1 MTKEEIKVEA
11 NNLFAS
17 TNHQVLFAN
26 PRGEFFTTE
35 NIGELSLKPK
45 EVLMKLERP
54 EETTE
59 AKKEK
64 TLNQGE
70 TIAAILKVE
79 TIEGLALYEADERK
93 GVKAAYEDKYAK
105 LVANIKVN
113 LDTTDKGTGDG
124 NADTDTKK

>member
-11 NNLFAS
+11 NKLFAS

-59 AKKEK
+59 TPVKP
-64 TLNQGE
+64 LNALE
-70 TIAAILKVE
+70 TIAKIKTVTSLE
-79 TIEGLALYEADERK
+79 DLATFEADDRK
-93 GVKAAYEDKYAK
+93 SVIVAYKEKHAE
-105 LVANIKVN
+105 LLANINVTI
-113 LDTTDKGTGDG
+113 DTTDKVTGDG